1 MKTYRLSAPIVIAE
15 LEEIAKTTGLPPNQ
29 IIEVALIRLF
39 GNDSNFITCPVC
51 EDHLAIKGTQ
61 SGEQQVEVF
70 SCGCCGT
77 SVTYDTE
84 KEVILQANSGR
95 N

>member
-1 MKTYRLSAPIVIAE
+1 ME
-15 LEEIAKTTGLPPNQ
+15 LEEVAETTGLPPAQ
-29 IIEVALIRLF
+29 IIEIALIRLF
-39 GNDSNFITCPVC
+39 GDDNNFINCPEC

-70 SCGCCGT
+70 RCGCCGT
-77 SVTYDTE
+77 SVVYDVD
-84 KEVILQANSGR
+84 KEVILQTNHDR

>member
-15 LEEIAKTTGLPPNQ
+15 LEEIAKTTGLSPDQ
-29 IIEVALIRLF
+29 IIEIALIRLF
-39 GNDSNFITCPVC
+39 GDDGNFISCPEC
-51 EDHLAIKGTQ
+51 EDRLAIKGTQ

-70 SCGCCGT
+70 RCGCCGT
-77 SVTYDTE
+77 SVVYDVD
-84 KEVILQANSGR
+84 KEVILQANNDR